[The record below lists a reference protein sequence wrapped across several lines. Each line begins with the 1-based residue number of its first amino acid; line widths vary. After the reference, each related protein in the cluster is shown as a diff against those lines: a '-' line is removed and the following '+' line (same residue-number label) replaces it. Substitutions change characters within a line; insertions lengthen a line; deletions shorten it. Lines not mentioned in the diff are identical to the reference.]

1 MRSGRP
7 GRTRSRARW
16 RQPFIGG
23 RTRRSAPIDT
33 STLLMALEH
42 HDPDVSY
49 YLDLET
55 GEIEFISE
63 GYGGAVA
70 EAARM
75 VGRRSPASICSAH
88 DEG

>member
-1 MRSGRP
+1 
-7 GRTRSRARW
+7 
-16 RQPFIGG
+16 
-23 RTRRSAPIDT
+23 
-33 STLLMALEH
+33 MALEH